1 MSTASFL
8 RSLSLIGLALL
19 TSAADA
25 STWVGHPTVKAADGD
40 RIVKAQVSVESIAL
54 EGCGGEVL
62 TVRPAEPVELVAGA
76 FVPAPEEAVCAMT
89 VRVEA
94 PLTLRLAG
102 PGGKV
107 REVQLT
113 PDTLR
118 VEFPEGVE
126 ADAEGQLWIGLS
138 ELELDGDRALWAQ
151 LADAIVLG

>member
-1 MSTASFL
+1 MSNASFL
-8 RSLSLIGLALL
+8 RSVSLIGLLLL

-40 RIVKAQVSVESIAL
+40 RIVKAQITVESIEL

-62 TVRPAEPVELVAGA
+62 TVRPAEPVELVAGV
-76 FVPAPEEAVCAMT
+76 FLPAPEETVCAVT
-89 VRVEA
+89 VWVEA
-94 PLTLRLAG
+94 PITLRLAG

-107 REVQLT
+107 REVQLA

>member
-8 RSLSLIGLALL
+8 RSVSVLGLLLL

-25 STWVGHPTVKAADGD
+25 STWVGHPTVKAAEGD
-40 RIVKAQVSVESIAL
+40 RIVKAEITVESIDL

-62 TVRPAEPVELVAGA
+62 TVRPAAPVELVAGA
-76 FVPAPEEAVCAMT
+76 FVSAPEEAVCAVT
-89 VRVEA
+89 LRVEA
-94 PLTLRLAG
+94 PITLRLAG

-107 REVQLT
+107 REVLLA

-138 ELELDGDRALWAQ
+138 ELELNGDRALWAQ
-151 LADAIVLG
+151 LADAIILG

>member
-1 MSTASFL
+1 MSTASSL
-8 RSLSLIGLALL
+8 RSLSLVSLVLL

-25 STWVGHPTVKAADGD
+25 STWVGHPTVKAAEGD
-40 RIVKAQVSVESIAL
+40 QILKAQITAEAIEL

-62 TVRPAEPVELVAGA
+62 TVRPAEPIELVAGA
-76 FVPAPEEAVCAMT
+76 FVPAPEEAVCAVT
-89 VRVEA
+89 LRVEA
-94 PLTLRLAG
+94 PITLRLAG

-107 REVQLT
+107 REVQLA